1 MSDKAPL
8 VFETHLGM
16 LRPANAAA
24 ATAMQD
30 IKGRVRVEIKGGVAN
45 QRRRGLYWSVAALV
59 VPLLNDAHGLTL
71 DEQDLHD
78 ITREKLRLYDE
89 IVLPSGEVHH
99 KLRSTSNRAM
109 NEAERADFT
118 TRALSIWSTWTGVD
132 VTTLQTEAERL
143 AA

>member
-1 MSDKAPL
+1 MADKAPL
-8 VFETHLGM
+8 VFESHLGM
-16 LRPANAAA
+16 LRPANGAAE
-24 ATAMQD
+24 TAMRE
-30 IKGRVRVEIKGGVAN
+30 IKGRVRCEIKGGVAN

-78 ITREKLRLYDE
+78 VTRMKLRLYDE
-89 IVLPSGEVHH
+89 IILPSGEVHH

-109 NEAERADFT
+109 NEAERADYT
-118 TRALSIWSTWTGVD
+118 TRALALWSAWTGVD
-132 VTTLQTEAERL
+132 VTTLRDEAERF

>member
-8 VFETHLGM
+8 LFETRLGM
-16 LRPANAAA
+16 LKPANAAA
-24 ATAMQD
+24 ENAMRD
-30 IKGRVRVEIKGGVAN
+30 IKGRVRIEIKGGVAN

-59 VPLLNDAHGLTL
+59 VPLLNDLHKMTL

-78 ITREKLRLYDE
+78 ITRQKLKLCDE
-89 IVLPSGEVHH
+89 IILPSGEVHY

-109 NEAERADFT
+109 NEAERADYT
-118 TRALSIWSTWTGVD
+118 DRALNLWSMWTGVD
-132 VTTLQTEAERL
+132 VTTLRQEAM